1 MLNFPIPYP
10 DELIYSTVARSK
22 VRSGITSPKQL
33 LDDVFGD
40 RKVVATVD
48 IPCHLS
54 KITKHYP
61 TGLYD
66 VNTLAYKHTLF
77 PLYAP
82 FIPEERRQKCI
93 HWMGGQSQGAI
104 HLAIG
109 KNASRLPPIKFL
121 RFCPGCFD
129 EQLANHGEWYW
140 SRLWQIQGLTCCLKH
155 GKLLNSS
162 HEYRSVARHDFIAPD
177 PHNCK
182 PNIQISSSADDIFI
196 SEKIN
201 ELFHLPSQTSPSYV
215 QWSDFYKKLAL
226 DSGCLRGSKHIYY
239 DQIIDKVKN
248 RWSDSLLEQYSLNH
262 LGTETSWLHGIFRKH
277 RKSFSYLEHIIVIEA
292 LISDDWSFPEI
303 IRLVKS
309 QKPEK
314 PKAEIEAT
322 LPEHIDSTIL
332 LSKRDLW
339 IQLLREQ
346 KSIKS
351 ARSVD
356 RALYAWL
363 YRNDKAWL
371 MHTNKKN
378 HKYHIPEGTKI
389 NWNQRDIKIVRLL
402 VEKNKEVIWDMQ
414 TPRRSKKWWMQQTN
428 SIATV
433 EKNLDKLPLVAVFLG
448 RYSEDVSDYQI
459 RRVSRVL
466 IKSIGKKEALSRWVV
481 LRQAKLSEQ
490 RMTSVTDRF
499 LEVANNITIKEIA
512 KVSL

>member
-22 VRSGITSPKQL
+22 IKAGITSPKQL

-48 IPCHLS
+48 MPCHLS

-66 VNTLAYKHTLF
+66 VSTLAYKHTLF
-77 PLYAP
+77 PLYAT
-82 FIPEERRQKCI
+82 FIPEERRQKCM
-93 HWMGGQSQGAI
+93 HWMSEQSQGAI

-121 RFCPGCFD
+121 RFCTGCFD
-129 EQLANHGEWYW
+129 EQLAQYGEWYW

-155 GKLLNSS
+155 GTLLNSS
-162 HEYRSVARHDFIAPD
+162 HEYRPISRHDYIAPD

-182 PNIQISSSADDIFI
+182 VRIQIPSSADDIFI
-196 SEKIN
+196 AEKIN
-201 ELFHLPSQTSPSYV
+201 ELLHLPSQTSPSYV

-239 DQIIDKVKN
+239 DKIVDKIKS

-277 RKSFSYLEHIIVIEA
+277 RKSFSYLEHVIVIEA
-292 LISDDWSFPEI
+292 LLSNDWSFQEI
-303 IRLVKS
+303 IRLVKA
-309 QKPEK
+309 QKFEK
-314 PKAEIEAT
+314 SKTEREAT
-322 LPEHIDSTIL
+322 VLHIDSTTL
-332 LSKRDLW
+332 LSNRDLW
-339 IQLLREQ
+339 VQLLREQ

-351 ARSVD
+351 ARAIN

-363 YRNDKAWL
+363 YRNDKVWL
-371 MHTNKKN
+371 MSINKKN
-378 HKYHIPEGTKI
+378 HKYHVPEGTKI
-389 NWNQRDIKIVRLL
+389 NWNKRDIEIVRLL
-402 VEKNKEVIWDMQ
+402 IEKNKAIIWDMY

-428 SIATV
+428 SISIV
-433 EKNLDKLPLVAVFLG
+433 EKNLDKLPLVSAFLV
-448 RYSEDVSDYQI
+448 RYSEYVSDYQI

-466 IKSIGKKEALSRWVV
+466 IESIDKKESLSRWVV

-499 LEVANNITIKEIA
+499 LEVANNITDNEIA